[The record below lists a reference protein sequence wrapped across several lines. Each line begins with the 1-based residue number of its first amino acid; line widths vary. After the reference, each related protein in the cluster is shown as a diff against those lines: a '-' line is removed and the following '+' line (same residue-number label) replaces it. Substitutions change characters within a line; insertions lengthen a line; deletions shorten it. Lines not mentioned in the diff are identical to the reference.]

1 MTWGRRTVLLTAMR
15 WGLIPEGR
23 TMATRWKFQ
32 QGEQFQLK
40 EEHSNSGAE

>member
-1 MTWGRRTVLLTAMR
+1 MLSTVMR
-15 WGLIPEGR
+15 WGLITEGW